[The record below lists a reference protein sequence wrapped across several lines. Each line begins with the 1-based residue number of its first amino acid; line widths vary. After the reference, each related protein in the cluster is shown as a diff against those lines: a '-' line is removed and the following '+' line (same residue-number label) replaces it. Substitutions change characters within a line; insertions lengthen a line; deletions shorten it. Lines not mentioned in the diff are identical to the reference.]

1 MTFPIRPQCRTV
13 RQSYCMGQT
22 PLIELVKSV
31 SAMANIM
38 NSINQS
44 DIKVRNRIK
53 RYHDEIINC
62 ENQNDT
68 IDQDTAL

>member
-1 MTFPIRPQCRTV
+1 MA
-13 RQSYCMGQT
+13 QT